1 MATEA
6 HGEVTSAEY
15 IQHHL
20 TNLVCGK
27 TESHGWTCDPHYA
40 NEMGFW
46 AFHVDSLGWS
56 VFLGFLFIGLF
67 RFGIPKLSTEAPT
80 GIQNFVNDNVQSI
93 FTSAKNN
100 LIGPMALTVLVWVF
114 LMNLMDLIPVDYLP
128 ELAKGVGVEY
138 FKVVP
143 TTDPNITLGM
153 ALAVFILI
161 IFYSIKI
168 KGLKGFLAEL
178 TLHPFGKYL
187 LPVNLVLEGVNLISG
202 NSIWEKELN
211 REYGWNKTIQLNDST
226 ILIAASGLHTVNIK
240 NGSGWD
246 FNLVTGQKDYK
257 ETIAK
262 NVAGITIGILTGTYI
277 TSSGPNVVR
286 EIISNIIIDSSEIYI
301 ASKES
306 ISKINKVNGKIIWSP
321 VFTTAITAE

>member
-1 MATEA
+1 MAAKGLDHIVGAACENKLFEPANST
-6 HGEVTSAEY
+6 EY

-20 TNLVCGK
+20 SNLTLGK
-27 TESHGWTCDPHYA
+27 LPNETEVWTCNKDTSVWDAPTIIPMDTWTFAHGPTQA
-40 NEMGFW
+40 ADMGFW

-56 VFLGFLFIGLF
+56 VFLGLVFVGLF
-67 RFGIPKLSTEAPT
+67 RWGIPKLSSSSEAPS
-80 GIQNFVNDNVQSI
+80 GLQNFIEMCVEFVNENVQSI

-128 ELAKGVGVEY
+128 RLAQYAGLEY

-153 ALAVFILI
+153 ALAVFVLI

-187 LPVNLVLEGVNLISG
+187 LPVNLVLEGVNLIAKPISLGLRLFG
-202 NSIWEKELN
+202 NLYAGEMLF
-211 REYGWNKTIQLNDST
+211 
-226 ILIAASGLHTVNIK
+226 ILIAIM
-240 NGSGWD
+240 
-246 FNLVTGQKDYK
+246 
-257 ETIAK
+257 
-262 NVAGITIGILTGTYI
+262 LTF
-277 TSSGPNVVR
+277 
-286 EIISNIIIDSSEIYI
+286 
-301 ASKES
+301 ES
-306 ISKINKVNGKIIWSP
+306 ISAGLLGVGLHLIWALFHILILALQAFIFM
-321 VFTTAITAE
+321 VLTIVYLAMAHETEDH

>member
-1 MATEA
+1 MASEA
-6 HGEVTSAEY
+6 HAQTSQEY

-27 TESHGWTCDPHYA
+27 TNNHGWTCDSHYA
-40 NEMGFW
+40 SDMTFW
-46 AFHVDSLGWS
+46 SFHVDSLGWS
-56 VFLGFLFIGLF
+56 VFLGIVFIALF
-67 RFGIPKLSTEAPT
+67 RFGVPKLSSSAEAPS
-80 GIQNFVNDNVQSI
+80 GIQNFIEMCVEFVNDNVQSI

-128 ELAKGVGVEY
+128 FVASKIAVAADLVAKPEDSY

-153 ALAVFILI
+153 ALAVFVLI

-187 LPVNLVLEGVNLISG
+187 LPVNLVLEVINLIAKPISLGLRLFG
-202 NSIWEKELN
+202 NLYAGEMIF
-211 REYGWNKTIQLNDST
+211 
-226 ILIAASGLHTVNIK
+226 ILIAIMLTFNSISVGILGVGLHLIWALFHILIVALQAFIFMVLTIVY
-240 NGSGWD
+240 
-246 FNLVTGQKDYK
+246 LAMAH
-257 ETIAK
+257 ET
-262 NVAGITIGILTGTYI
+262 
-277 TSSGPNVVR
+277 
-286 EIISNIIIDSSEIYI
+286 EDH
-301 ASKES
+301 
-306 ISKINKVNGKIIWSP
+306 
-321 VFTTAITAE
+321 

>member
-46 AFHVDSLGWS
+46 AFHIDSLGWS
-56 VFLGFLFIGLF
+56 VFLGFVFIALF

-80 GIQNFVNDNVQSI
+80 GIQNFVEMCIEFVNENVQSI

-128 ELAKGVGVEY
+128 ELAKGAGIEY

-187 LPVNLVLEGVNLISG
+187 LPVNLVLEGVNLIAKPISLGLRLFG
-202 NSIWEKELN
+202 NLYAGRNDIYFNSPYVNL
-211 REYGWNKTIQLNDST
+211 QLNFCRFT
-226 ILIAASGLHTVNIK
+226 WSGTPFNM
-240 NGSGWD
+240 GSFSYFD
-246 FNLVTGQKDYK
+246 FS
-257 ETIAK
+257 
-262 NVAGITIGILTGTYI
+262 LTGFYFY
-277 TSSGPNVVR
+277 GAYHCLF
-286 EIISNIIIDSSEIYI
+286 SNG
-301 ASKES
+301 A
-306 ISKINKVNGKIIWSP
+306 
-321 VFTTAITAE
+321 